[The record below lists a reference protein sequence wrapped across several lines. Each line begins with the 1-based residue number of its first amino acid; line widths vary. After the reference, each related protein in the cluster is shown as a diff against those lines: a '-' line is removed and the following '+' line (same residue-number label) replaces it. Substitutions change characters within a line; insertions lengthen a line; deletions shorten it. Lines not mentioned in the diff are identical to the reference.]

1 NCSVSH
7 FLGVW
12 ENKPQILC
20 CWDVYVRQ
28 YHYVDLELSWTNAQ
42 LHCRE
47 KFSDLATFSSSDD
60 LSRLPE
66 TTFRAAWFGMTD
78 HSKSWKNIFNNDSN
92 SWKWSASG
100 EWSVPSY
107 QNWFPGQPDN
117 DGSAQTCVYVLGG
130 GKWIDGYCEEK
141 KNFVCFNARDY
152 CREHHIDLAM
162 IESQRENEQFLLE
175 KHTPL
180 VWIGMYRVPWR
191 WSDGSTS
198 LFRNWRD
205 GQPNNFNGEQHC
217 GVIKMSHVWDDDNC
231 DNAKPFFC
239 QKSKTF
245 TSSCWS
251 TSFPIPLFLAPV
263 QVRKTK
269 LVSPHLL
276 LFSSGE
282 WSVPSYQNW
291 FPGQPDNDGS
301 AQTCVYVLSGGKWI
315 DGYCEEKK
323 NFVCFNG
330 KN

>member
-1 NCSVSH
+1 KSPVVCKSCKKAQLAWTASADTRTVLALNCSEQTVSPIH
-7 FLGVW
+7 TGHSDR
-12 ENKPQILC
+12 KT
-20 CWDVYVRQ
+20 
-28 YHYVDLELSWTNAQ
+28 YHLIKD
-42 LHCRE
+42 
-47 KFSDLATFSSSDD
+47 
-60 LSRLPE
+60 
-66 TTFRAAWFGMTD
+66 
-78 HSKSWKNIFNNDSN
+78 SKKWK
-92 SWKWSASG
+92 
-100 EWSVPSY
+100 E
-107 QNWFPGQPDN
+107 
-117 DGSAQTCVYVLGG
+117 
-130 GKWIDGYCEEK
+130 
-141 KNFVCFNARDY
+141 ARDY

-276 LFSSGE
+276 LFCL
-282 WSVPSYQNW
+282 
-291 FPGQPDNDGS
+291 D
-301 AQTCVYVLSGGKWI
+301 CLSGAVPI
-315 DGYCEEKK
+315 
-323 NFVCFNG
+323 FILSFLV
-330 KN
+330 

>member
-1 NCSVSH
+1 MHLIVLFVGFGLTLCS
-7 FLGVW
+7 
-12 ENKPQILC
+12 
-20 CWDVYVRQ
+20 DVYVRQ

-141 KNFVCFNARDY
+141 KNFVCFNGTLDQKTYHLIKDSKKWKEARDY

-239 QKSKTF
+239 QKNLK
-245 TSSCWS
+245 
-251 TSFPIPLFLAPV
+251 
-263 QVRKTK
+263 VRKIKIVKVK
-269 LVSPHLL
+269 LQSTTGNLSDPRSHSFILQKLEDELMKNTVSIRVSLKWKT
-276 LFSSGE
+276 E
-282 WSVPSYQNW
+282 
-291 FPGQPDNDGS
+291 PGKQRIKEDYKEDCNNS
-301 AQTCVYVLSGGKWI
+301 
-315 DGYCEEKK
+315 
-323 NFVCFNG
+323 FF
-330 KN
+330 